1 VQVLLQQT
9 ELGDPGVFLDQLEN
23 LRLDVLI
30 IDLTRLSEPFE
41 QIVRRIK
48 AGAVTPMIIALNETA
63 GPEVILGAYAPAR
76 TSSCTAAAGGA
87 AQALERLS
95 GERAQ
100 KHASSH
106 QRGKTL
112 GFLSVKGGCGA
123 TTIACHVGWRS
134 AHDFAGRPAGRSGL
148 RQRDGGLSHEGPDTL
163 LVHGRGAQRPAAGLE
178 LLKAL
183 FPTARRTWK

>member
-1 VQVLLQQT
+1 MQLKVGLIIANHALWDEVQECIRELPVQVLLQQT

-48 AGAVTPMIIALNETA
+48 ARRRYADDHRAERDG
-63 GPEVILGAYAPAR
+63 GPGGDSGRDTRRRERVPVP
-76 TSSCTAAAGGA
+76 AAAGGLRK
-87 AQALERLS
+87 ALERLS

-134 AHDFAGRPAGRSGL
+134 SARL
-148 RQRDGGLSHEGPDTL
+148 
-163 LVHGRGAQRPAAGLE
+163 
-178 LLKAL
+178 
-183 FPTARRTWK
+183 RRTSCWPIWTSTAGWWAFS